1 MSGMTFFGR
10 PSIIKKTKQIFLFQ
24 KFEKLKKLKSK
35 LFKDRRRPLSE
46 SWCYLFC
53 RLWLVEMKHSAPRK
67 QDLVIAQF
75 HITGDLKIE
84 AETWETPSL
93 QWEASKKQIFRIWT
107 FPHQKLNIWIVKF
120 IHTKCKENSSP
131 ALWCCGKIGFS

>member
-1 MSGMTFFGR
+1 
-10 PSIIKKTKQIFLFQ
+10 
-24 KFEKLKKLKSK
+24 
-35 LFKDRRRPLSE
+35 
-46 SWCYLFC
+46 
-53 RLWLVEMKHSAPRK
+53 MKHSAPRK

-84 AETWETPSL
+84 AETGKTPSL

-120 IHTKCKENSSP
+120 IQNVKKTVPLRSG
-131 ALWCCGKIGFS
+131 AVGK